1 MAIEL
6 YDLAGANP
14 AVRFSPYCWRIR
26 MALAHKGLDCTTIP
40 VRFMDKDKLAF
51 SGQQLV
57 PVIRDGG
64 KTVSDSWDIALYLD
78 EAYPDRPKLFE
89 GPQARALANFVCQW
103 TQMRINLP
111 VLKIVMMDLFHSIDD
126 GDKAY
131 FRTSR
136 EQRFGMT
143 LEQFTGDE
151 NENRKVLAGELTP
164 LRNILSDQPF
174 LSGDAPAYADYAL
187 FGTFMWAR
195 NVSPRALLEPQSA
208 IEGWRERMLDLFDG
222 LARQSATSYLR

>member
-6 YDLAGANP
+6 YDLAGADP
-14 AVRFSPYCWRIR
+14 EVRFSPYCWRIG

-40 VRFMDKDKLAF
+40 VRFMDKDKLTF

-57 PVIRDGG
+57 PVIRDGE

-78 EAYPDRPKLFE
+78 NAYPDRPRLFE
-89 GPQARALANFVCQW
+89 GPQARALSNFVRQW

-111 VLKIVMMDLFHSIDD
+111 VLKIVMMDLFNSIDE

-131 FRTSR
+131 FRESR
-136 EQRFGMT
+136 EKRFGMT
-143 LEQFTGDE
+143 LEQFAGDE
-151 NENRKVLAGELTP
+151 NENRKALAAELTP
-164 LRNILSDQPF
+164 LRNILSEQPF

-195 NVSPRALLEPQSA
+195 NVSSRALVEPQGA
-208 IEGWRERMLDLFDG
+208 IDAWRERMLDLHGG
-222 LARQSATSYLR
+222 LARKSATSY